1 MNRTLLSTVSAVM
14 LALSLAVPS
23 LAQVQL
29 AEQVANQLEQ
39 LGIDETL
46 IVSQDQVQQIEN
58 ILNSEETEDDKK
70 VQINAI
76 LEQ

>member
-1 MNRTLLSTVSAVM
+1 MNRTLLSTVSAAM

-23 LAQVQL
+23 VAQVQL

-58 ILNSEETEDDKK
+58 ILNSEDTEDDKK